1 MSYREKENIIN
12 ILSGLGITAVF
23 AWVVYQRHVDGLI
36 DLADDFQAWGKL
48 FLPYAGV
55 SIVAR
60 IIIYIVFHIINAIV
74 TRNAAETLD
83 GKIPPEDERDKL
95 IKLKAL
101 RNSHYSFVV
110 GFMVA
115 IIALAV
121 GLPTYSI
128 FIVFVI
134 SGVISEIIDNGSQIF
149 YYRKG
154 V

>member
-12 ILSGLGITAVF
+12 IFSGLVITAIY
-23 AWVVYQRHVDGLI
+23 AWFVYQRHLEGRI
-36 DLADDFQAWGKL
+36 DLVDDFQAWGKL
-48 FLPYAGV
+48 FLVYAGISV
-55 SIVAR
+55 VAR

-74 TRNAAETLD
+74 THNTEATHNGE
-83 GKIPPEDERDKL
+83 IPPEDERDKL

-110 GFMVA
+110 GFMLA
-115 IIALAV
+115 IIALAI

-134 SGVISEIIDNGSQIF
+134 SGVISELIDNGSQIY